1 VASLGEVLENPQF
14 RHRRLFA
21 ELPSSSGSGTSR
33 QVGLPMKFS
42 NAACDPH
49 GAPPRLS
56 EHATA
61 ILKDLGYTADAIGGL
76 AASGTVVVR

>member
-1 VASLGEVLENPQF
+1 M
-14 RHRRLFA
+14 
-21 ELPSSSGSGTSR
+21 T
-33 QVGLPMKFS
+33 FS
-42 NAACDPH
+42 NAECEPH

-76 AASGTVVVR
+76 AASGAVVVR